1 MRFDLHCCQL
11 HISERAGSGWSQYKG
26 GGARDKPHFS
36 EIPHAF
42 GSTQRPFLNVHLFI
56 ILIGVEVE
64 FLPIGFIVSFGGEM
78 FLLSDVII
86 SFVLL
91 YYLLQKL

>member
-1 MRFDLHCCQL
+1 MGGVSTKGEGPEKNSPRIRFH
-11 HISERAGSGWSQYKG
+11 SEAIFTRSS
-26 GGARDKPHFS
+26 
-36 EIPHAF
+36 
-42 GSTQRPFLNVHLFI
+42 FI